1 MYTLSKSTDRGLK
14 PTQLFSFMCMQFYIS
29 VLLCLASSSNYEPKS
44 ISAAEEV
51 SLNSDPHSADVPSV
65 AMGVPGSPAN
75 NSTAVVT
82 RGSATSTNPT
92 SSFGE
97 TFSSLGTRT
106 HRHTSSREA
115 TDLPAP
121 PEKPLLTSSLSASE
135 STFRGKFVSL
145 KVGCFVAG
153 WDFASP
159 CCFSSDMAISRYW
172 LRGCFCYWLNG
183 AGSRAGGKGGSG
195 SQLLGEKVK
204 KHPCPHCR

>member
-1 MYTLSKSTDRGLK
+1 MK

-29 VLLCLASSSNYEPKS
+29 ALLCLASSSNYEPES

-51 SLNSDPHSADVPSV
+51 TLNSDPHGADVPSV
-65 AMGVPGSPAN
+65 AAGTSGSPAN
-75 NSTAVVT
+75 SSTAVVT
-82 RGSATSTNPT
+82 RGSATRTNPT

-115 TDLPAP
+115 TGLPVL
-121 PEKPLLTSSLSASE
+121 PEEPLLTSSLSASK

-159 CCFSSDMAISRYW
+159 CCF
-172 LRGCFCYWLNG
+172 FF
-183 AGSRAGGKGGSG
+183 
-195 SQLLGEKVK
+195 
-204 KHPCPHCR
+204 